1 MLRKEWGF
9 QGVVVTDY
17 DGSYGYMISDNSV
30 RNGNDLMLGFAMA
43 ESNKFTDQSA
53 TLVLAMRKACKNILY
68 TVVNSG
74 VYEKDDP
81 TGKMT
86 NMTKIFLAADA
97 IFAVLFLG
105 AQFLLLRG
113 LKKKKDEEKVEEGKA

>member
-1 MLRKEWGF
+1 M
-9 QGVVVTDY
+9 
-17 DGSYGYMISDNSV
+17 
-30 RNGNDLMLGFAMA
+30 
-43 ESNKFTDQSA
+43 
-53 TLVLAMRKACKNILY
+53 
-68 TVVNSG
+68 NSG
-74 VYEKDDP
+74 VYDKGDP

-86 NMTKIFLAADA
+86 NMTEIFMAGDA